1 MGLREVAGAADWVAP
16 DSEDPADP
24 AADLGEDG
32 LLQRLQL
39 PLRGCGAG
47 CGVSGAVGV
56 DGLSCLF
63 LFRSFVR

>member
-1 MGLREVAGAADWVAP
+1 MGLREVAGAADWVAL
-16 DSEDPADP
+16 DWADP

-56 DGLSCLF
+56 DGLSWLLLF
-63 LFRSFVR
+63 CSVVR